1 MLYIG
6 AAGIKGGPGD
16 QRLLSARL
24 SVCEGEASSKT
35 TTQTLNTTNPTGLCV
50 NQPALS
56 WGLKSDSREESS
68 EPGWEEKTETNKGIP
83 TSHCLRQMSM
93 FLRCA
98 FEKWSHA
105 FCRVAAVKTA
115 VICSTLG

>member
-50 NQPALS
+50 NPQLSPGDSKVTAEKKAVSQGGRRKQKKNKQRYTNLTLLAPNVYVLAL
-56 WGLKSDSREESS
+56 
-68 EPGWEEKTETNKGIP
+68 
-83 TSHCLRQMSM
+83 C
-93 FLRCA
+93 F
-98 FEKWSHA
+98 
-105 FCRVAAVKTA
+105 
-115 VICSTLG
+115 

>member
-6 AAGIKGGPGD
+6 AAGIKGGLGD

-50 NQPALS
+50 NQPVLS
-56 WGLKSDSREESS
+56 WGLKNDSREESS
-68 EPGWEEKTETNKGIP
+68 EPGWEEKTEKNKQRYTN
-83 TSHCLRQMSM
+83 L
-93 FLRCA
+93 
-98 FEKWSHA
+98 
-105 FCRVAAVKTA
+105 
-115 VICSTLG
+115 TLLAPNVYVLALCF